1 MTTIVA
7 NAGSTSRL
15 MSPPTKQLGKLSI
28 GGNMSATRSQ
38 VSGGR
43 TARSRND
50 DEPSD
55 CSDHDHQD
63 DDDDN
68 DGYQL
73 GYATSVASL
82 RNSPNRDGLS
92 REDKVRDI
100 MSAFNEC
107 IFPEEFR
114 PDLVETTRQP
124 RTPEQCVVQGDFEAT
139 MFRLSVHDDNVYT
152 SLRKAM
158 PTGACA
164 AIYFD
169 KAERRSRKIFAAFD
183 LYRETGKPQM
193 EVEDVA
199 ELLRRLVEQ
208 IRVNIFLRIPYG
220 LKGAAGALV
229 ALLQEICN
237 RNIDAFEGNRWGRV
251 PRRDG
256 EDEDDRNLYE
266 QLIGQPGF
274 QGYFILDVLADLP
287 SDLLRHYV
295 SNLNEILNKL
305 QINRAPRP
313 YILTLKKLIRNSEND
328 S

>member
-1 MTTIVA
+1 
-7 NAGSTSRL
+7 
-15 MSPPTKQLGKLSI
+15 
-28 GGNMSATRSQ
+28 MSATRSQ
-38 VSGGR
+38 ASGGR
-43 TARSRND
+43 TVRSRND

-55 CSDHDHQD
+55 CSDYNGDSDHDHQD

-68 DGYQL
+68 NGYQF
-73 GYATSVASL
+73 GYAPSVASL
-82 RNSPNRDGLS
+82 RNSSNRDGLS

-183 LYRETGKPQM
+183 LYRETGRPSATGILM
-193 EVEDVA
+193 EVENVA

-208 IRVNIFLRIPYG
+208 IRVNISLRIPYG

-229 ALLQEICN
+229 GLLQEICN

-251 PRRDG
+251 PQWDG

-266 QLIGQPGF
+266 QLIVQPGF

-313 YILTLKKLIRNSEND
+313 YILTLKNLIRDSEND
-328 S
+328 SSAS